1 MASIELKNIHK
12 SFDETVVLTDVNFR
26 VEEGE
31 FVVLVG
37 PSGCGKSTILRTI
50 AGLETPTSGDVFIGN
65 RRVNDVPARD
75 RDIAM
80 VFQSYALYPHLT
92 VYDNM
97 AFGLKMR
104 KTPKEEIDQRVREA
118 ADFFGLSELLLRKPR
133 QLSGGQRQRV
143 ALGRAVVRKPSVFL
157 FDEPLSNLD
166 AKLRAHTRTELSR
179 LHKRLGTAMVY
190 VTHDQIEAMTLGQR
204 IVVLKDGLIQ
214 QIDTPLNVYKRPL
227 NRFVGGFI
235 GSPAMNFMEASVNGK
250 EIAHGQIHF
259 TAPSF
264 VKLESR
270 PTITVGLRPEQILIG
285 EATDD
290 RMKFELIV
298 DVIEPVGNEMLVYGR
313 MDDEILVIRAEA
325 TASIKPDDKIPV
337 SFDPKTAH
345 YFDSKTGESIRNW
358 SDAS

>member
-1 MASIELKNIHK
+1 MASIELKKIHK
-12 SFDETVVLTDVNFR
+12 SFDETIVLTDVNFR

-104 KTPKEEIDQRVREA
+104 KTPKPDIDERVREA
-118 ADFFGLSELLLRKPR
+118 ADFFGLSELLHRKPR

-190 VTHDQIEAMTLGQR
+190 VTHDQVEAMTLGQR
-204 IVVLKDGLIQ
+204 IVVLKDGFIQ

-235 GSPAMNFMEASVNGK
+235 GSPAMNFVNAAITGK
-250 EIAHGQIHF
+250 EIAHGQIKF

-264 VKLESR
+264 VKL
-270 PTITVGLRPEQILIG
+270 
-285 EATDD
+285 
-290 RMKFELIV
+290 
-298 DVIEPVGNEMLVYGR
+298 N
-313 MDDEILVIRAEA
+313 
-325 TASIKPDDKIPV
+325 
-337 SFDPKTAH
+337 
-345 YFDSKTGESIRNW
+345 SKSTL
-358 SDAS
+358 

>member
-1 MASIELKNIHK
+1 MASIELKKIHK

-50 AGLETPTSGDVFIGN
+50 AGLETPTSGDVYIGDK
-65 RRVNDVPARD
+65 RVNDVPPRD

-104 KTPKEEIDQRVREA
+104 KTPKQEIDESVREA
-118 ADFFGLSELLLRKPR
+118 ADFFGLTDLLQRKPR

-190 VTHDQIEAMTLGQR
+190 VTHDQVEAMTLGQR
-204 IVVLKDGLIQ
+204 IVVLKDGIIQ
-214 QIDTPLNVYKRPL
+214 QIDTPLNVYKRPS
-227 NRFVGGFI
+227 NCFVGGFI
-235 GSPAMNFMEASVNGK
+235 GSPAMNFINASLNGK
-250 EIAHGQIHF
+250 EISHEQIHF

-264 VKLESR
+264 VKLDSKS
-270 PTITVGLRPEQILIG
+270 TITVGLRPEQFTIG
-285 EATDD
+285 ETSED
-290 RMKFELIV
+290 RTKFELVV
-298 DVIEPVGNEMLVYGR
+298 DVIEPVGNEMLVYAR
-313 MDDEILVIRAEA
+313 MAEEVFIIRAEA
-325 TASIKPDDKIPV
+325 TAYIKPEDRIPV
-337 SFDPKTAH
+337 SFDPKAAH
-345 YFDSKTGESIRNW
+345 YFDADSGESIRDW
-358 SDAS
+358 SVED

>member
-1 MASIELKNIHK
+1 MHK
-12 SFDETVVLTDVNFR
+12 SFDETIVLTDVNFR

-104 KTPKEEIDQRVREA
+104 KTPKPDIDERVREA
-118 ADFFGLSELLLRKPR
+118 ADFFGLSELLHRKPR

-190 VTHDQIEAMTLGQR
+190 VTHDQVEAMTLGQR
-204 IVVLKDGLIQ
+204 IVVLKDGFIQ

-235 GSPAMNFMEASVNGK
+235 GSPAMNFVNAAITGK
-250 EIAHGQIHF
+250 EIAHGQIKF

-264 VKLESR
+264 VKLNSKS
-270 PTITVGLRPEQILIG
+270 TLTVGLRPEQIAIG
-285 EATDD
+285 ETSGD
-290 RMKFELIV
+290 RAKFNLVV
-298 DVIEPVGNEMLVYGR
+298 DVVEPVGNEMLVYGR
-313 MDDEILVIRAEA
+313 MDEEILVIRAEA
-325 TASIKPDDKIPV
+325 TAYIKPDDTIPV

-345 YFDSKTGESIRNW
+345 YFDTDSGESIRDW
-358 SDAS
+358 SMSA